1 MTSAYLRFRRYADVF
16 DGCGI
21 VICFAIMFYRQDDY
35 AITAVFSHPQRSENQ
50 SSSQLRISYM
60 A

>member
-16 DGCGI
+16 GI
-21 VICFAIMFYRQDDY
+21 AIWFAFMSYRQDDY